1 MGGEIAP
8 SQAEL
13 IGEMGGAEFFDRS
26 IADKVNDSI
35 ARNAM
40 TPSVARDFVKDL
52 ASRRQE
58 FLDTVTSTF
67 QGLEGLKITD
77 TRIEAGSADVAFLIP
92 RDLFNNQVGTFAKE
106 LVFINLLIRDCS
118 EATTGKVESVDLKE
132 LSSSVPTVALAPSA
146 RVVLALAK
154 ILNKFLDAWKRI
166 EEIREVRGRLT
177 KMGLKGVALEEL
189 TGQISTTVEEVVE
202 ESTSTLLI
210 EYNGDSGRKNELSNA
225 LTQDMRRLFGQIERG
240 LKIELHA
247 EAKADEQ
254 DEVYL
259 DD

>member
-1 MGGEIAP
+1 MAGAP
-8 SQAEL
+8 FRPLPAVRGRPEVVPL
-13 IGEMGGAEFFDRS
+13 PCRCLARPGVDRS
-26 IADKVNDSI
+26 AGTDAALGPEASIDPAHQSWRWAFYAVVIPGLILATIAFMRSEPK
-35 ARNAM
+35 
-40 TPSVARDFVKDL
+40 
-52 ASRRQE
+52 
-58 FLDTVTSTF
+58 
-67 QGLEGLKITD
+67 
-77 TRIEAGSADVAFLIP
+77 AGSADVAFLIP

-132 LSSSVPTVALAPSA
+132 LSSSVPTVALAASA